1 MTCTSIYTLFQLH
14 CVCVTALPRLFV
26 ELSHRGNMSPQL
38 TRDLNN
44 SVCLPV
50 DGHGDRHVDG
60 GGHEG
65 VGRRVEERHQD
76 GICAPLV
83 DLKVKILRN

>member
-1 MTCTSIYTLFQLH
+1 MCVLPPCLASLWNCHTEGTS
-14 CVCVTALPRLFV
+14 
-26 ELSHRGNMSPQL
+26 SPQL